1 MFSALEA
8 FVEDEGAVG
17 VDAAS
22 TAPMTVNMTNVKL
35 QAAATKGMPAKK
47 VAGKLVAVK

>member
-1 MFSALEA
+1 MFSAYEA
-8 FVEDEGAVG
+8 FIDETG

-35 QAAATKGMPAKK
+35 QAATKGMPAKK